1 MPSLLILASLLKLV
15 SLRTLK
21 KETSLGNAPIE
32 QASRIEVSIRLYCQK
47 LSLRFSRMKTE
58 SEFDYISQLI
68 YSVKKITNSASIDK
82 ERAGDGAG

>member
-1 MPSLLILASLLKLV
+1 M
-15 SLRTLK
+15 
-21 KETSLGNAPIE
+21 
-32 QASRIEVSIRLYCQK
+32 YCQTI
-47 LSLRFSRMKTE
+47 SLRFSSKKTE